1 MNIFGYLVDFFPF
14 LQNPTIFQL
23 LKFMI
28 EKKKKSVRCTYQKRL
43 FWFNYR
49 NVIDQKDQLA
59 VNRTVKKL
67 SVAV

>member
-28 EKKKKSVRCTYQKRL
+28 KKKKKKIRQVHLSEKAFL
-43 FWFNYR
+43 
-49 NVIDQKDQLA
+49 IQL
-59 VNRTVKKL
+59 
-67 SVAV
+67 